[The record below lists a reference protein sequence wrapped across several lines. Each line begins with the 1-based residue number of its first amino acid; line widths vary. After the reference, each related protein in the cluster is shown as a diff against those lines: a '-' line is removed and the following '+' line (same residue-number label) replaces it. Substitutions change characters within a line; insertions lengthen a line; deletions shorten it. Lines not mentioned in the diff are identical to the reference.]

1 MSKIERRGNYVIV
14 ELVLKC
20 MMYIHD
26 IRHFEDAFFA
36 LSVTRVIH
44 LNHSDDIKPYKL

>member
-1 MSKIERRGNYVIV
+1 MSKKERRGNYVIV

-36 LSVTRVIH
+36 LTRVIY